1 MGILKQ
7 LEQGIY
13 LKQPLILVTM
23 IAQLN
28 QIPSEAQILKS
39 IRIIRFGKNLSCPR
53 CRSRKVNRS
62 ERRYRCSKCRK
73 PFTLLTGT
81 FLEGSKLNLR
91 TVYAL
96 LWCWTQ
102 KIPVQQSSKL
112 CHVSEVSIY
121 HWFREF
127 RVQLPVYEPI
137 LEGVVQMD
145 EAYFKQ
151 IALVLAK
158 QVGSHKL
165 AYQMIFKNSVN
176 RTEVSR
182 FLQAWVQPTTRLQTD
197 GGAMY
202 RSIEQWWPVTHKVDI
217 HKKFQF
223 GLTSEIEGM
232 FGNLRT
238 FIRRMYH
245 HTTPKYLPEYVSEF
259 VVRFSSPE
267 IFNSPLS
274 YLKKTL

>member
-1 MGILKQ
+1 
-7 LEQGIY
+7 
-13 LKQPLILVTM
+13 M

-28 QIPSEAQILKS
+28 HIPSEAQILKL
-39 IRIIRFGKNLSCPR
+39 IKQIRFGKNLSCPR
-53 CRSRKVNRS
+53 CRSRKVHKS
-62 ERRYRCSKCRK
+62 EGRYRCRVCRK

-81 FLEGSKLNLR
+81 FFEGTKLNLR

-102 KIPVQQSSKL
+102 KIPVQQTSKL
-112 CHVSEVSIY
+112 CHVSETSVY
-121 HWFREF
+121 KQFRTF
-127 RVQLPVYEPI
+127 RVNLPVFEPI

-165 AYQMIFKNSVN
+165 AHQMIFKNSVN
-176 RTEVSR
+176 KTEVFQ
-182 FLQAWVQPTTRLQTD
+182 FLQAWVQPMSRLQTD
-197 GGAMY
+197 GG
-202 RSIEQWWPVTHKVDI
+202 SIYKKIEDWWPVVHKTDI
-217 HKKFQF
+217 HKRFEF

-259 VVRFSSPE
+259 CSRFSSPE
-267 IFNSPLS
+267 IFSSPAN
-274 YLKKTL
+274 YLRRTL